1 MGLVNNITE
10 DVEQMPLAVIIFK
23 DKDSDEVIFSKHSR

>member
-10 DVEQMPLAVIIFK
+10 DVEQMPLAFFIFK
-23 DKDSDEVIFSKHSR
+23 DNESDEVLFSKPLR